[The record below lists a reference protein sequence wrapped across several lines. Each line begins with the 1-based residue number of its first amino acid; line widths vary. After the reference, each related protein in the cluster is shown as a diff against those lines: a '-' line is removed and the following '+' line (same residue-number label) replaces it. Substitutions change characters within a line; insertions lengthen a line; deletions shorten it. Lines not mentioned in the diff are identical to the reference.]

1 MPFESLVR
9 IDSMVNGITAVV
21 DPAIGFA
28 LVWDICYT
36 RNPRAQWLR
45 SKRSIA
51 LKEAAEL
58 GDALNEAAELGDVK
72 RAEDIFEASWIILA
86 TS

>member
-1 MPFESLVR
+1 
-9 IDSMVNGITAVV
+9 MVNGITAVV

-58 GDALNEAAELGDVK
+58 GDVK